1 MPLANHRLIGLDSN
15 VIAYLVDDHPI
26 FGAAS
31 AAVIDAIERGDVD
44 GVMASLAIAEVLA
57 GPARIGDAPAFERTA
72 DALRGLR
79 IRVVDLDA
87 ELAADA
93 AWLHGSIGG
102 QAADAIHLATARRS
116 GATAFVT
123 NDRRIRSI
131 PRLEV
136 VYLEEVA

>member
-15 VIAYLVDDHPI
+15 VIAYLVDDHPT
-26 FGAAS
+26 FGGAA
-31 AAVIDAIERGDVD
+31 AAVVDAIERGEVD

-57 GPARIGDAPAFERTA
+57 GPARTGDAPAFERTA
-72 DALRGLR
+72 DALRRLR

-93 AWLHGSIGG
+93 AWLQGSIGG
-102 QAADAIHLATARRS
+102 GAADAIHLATARRS

-136 VYLEEVA
+136 VYLDEIA